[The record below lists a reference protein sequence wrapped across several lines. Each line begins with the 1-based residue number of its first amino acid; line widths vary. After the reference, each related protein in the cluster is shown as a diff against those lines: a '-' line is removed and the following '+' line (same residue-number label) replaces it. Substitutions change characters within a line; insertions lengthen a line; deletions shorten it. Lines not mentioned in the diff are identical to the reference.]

1 MSTPPDQPNG
11 NNDGEDG
18 IVPAG
23 NGMAAPQD
31 PIASDISAL
40 IEQMREGNTIRREM
54 ALRSLEVAGN
64 AARLD
69 HDLSIRRIEAT
80 DAQHR
85 RRYGLG
91 RLGIIFA
98 GAAVLLL
105 LTLVAFVVA
114 VAIYG
119 NPMQSQ
125 TALTL
130 LGYGFAAIGGGG
142 ILFLMM
148 YAVNAFIKWWQGG

>member
-1 MSTPPDQPNG
+1 MDRPPNQPNG
-11 NNDGEDG
+11 NDGENG
-18 IVPAG
+18 IVPVG
-23 NGMAAPQD
+23 NGEAELIRVLTSAISDLAEQD
-31 PIASDISAL
+31 RQRNDI
-40 IEQMREGNTIRREM
+40 QREI
-54 ALRSLEVAGN
+54 ALRSLEVAEN
-64 AARLD
+64 AARLE

-98 GAAVLLL
+98 SIAFLLL
-105 LTLVAFVVA
+105 LLPVAFVVA

-142 ILFLMM
+142 ILFLIM
-148 YAVNAFIKWWQGG
+148 YVVNAFIKWWQGG

>member
-1 MSTPPDQPNG
+1 MSTPPNQPNG
-11 NNDGEDG
+11 NNGEDG

-23 NGMAAPQD
+23 NGMAVPHD
-31 PIASDISAL
+31 PIADAISAL
-40 IEQMREGNTIRREM
+40 VEQTRESNAIQREM
-54 ALRSLEVAGN
+54 ALRSLEVAEN

-80 DAQHR
+80 DAQHQ

-142 ILFLMM
+142 ILFLIM
-148 YAVNAFIKWWQGG
+148 YVVNAFIKWWQGG